1 MGEMPFLGFLT
12 SSLKALT
19 LPGGAVPAGV
29 IRAEFY

>member
-1 MGEMPFLGFLT
+1 MGETPLLGFLT

-29 IRAEFY
+29 IHAGFY